1 MSLASRRRRHLIK
14 TCASC
19 VAAGDLRPPFVTSCT
34 LAAGENLTM
43 TGAGEVIHHEVAV
56 QVVDG
61 GTSSLHAKL
70 KLEL

>member
-19 VAAGDLRPPFVTSCT
+19 VAAGDLRPPFMTSCT

-43 TGAGEVIHHEVAV
+43 TGASEVIHHEVAV
-56 QVVDG
+56 
-61 GTSSLHAKL
+61 TKL
-70 KLEL
+70 LMEERVHCTPS